1 MKSEKLRIKILNGS
15 FVRIIGKISALAVL
29 H

>member
-1 MKSEKLRIKILNGS
+1 MKSEKLGIKILSGS

-29 H
+29 Q